1 MGFPRQEYWSR
12 LSFPVPGDSPDSGIE
27 PVSLVS
33 PALEGRFFTTLRKKK
48 KKKTEADLVTETQ
61 REAAGD
67 DGGRD

>member
-48 KKKTEADLVTETQ
+48 KKTEADLVTETQ
-61 REAAGD
+61 REAAGH